1 MTSFNTPIITRSQTS
16 KMATIEE
23 MAQLLS
29 ERDNKQLSI
38 INPATFSLYFKEH
51 FFLELTPKDNWGFC
65 IIELYQ

>member
-51 FFLELTPKDNWGFC
+51 FFL
-65 IIELYQ
+65 

>member
-29 ERDNKQLSI
+29 ERDNKQIPI
-38 INPATFSLYFKEH
+38 INPATFSLYFKA
-51 FFLELTPKDNWGFC
+51 LDNK
-65 IIELYQ
+65 IISINGNLNLYF